1 MKADTNFVKI
11 FIDHLKGLF
20 SPEDGSVLIPDCL
33 GTIDSI
39 NENVNFESTSSNL
52 GRVLQLFRQ
61 DNRVSTRHLI
71 VLNKDEYITKEND
84 EKILVKKDLK
94 DFEFAFKNCTKKTQ
108 YFINFFINEIGFK
121 EEEVLFIGEEEAR
134 VLEVLMNQSQI
145 FKVYNKDLITETK
158 LRQFAERTFNRK
170 SLSNGRQ
177 LLTIFLNESDQTD
190 VKDFVINRNPELAL
204 NIIKFEN
211 RTSENDDLGDD
222 YV

>member
-134 VLEVLMNQSQI
+134 
-145 FKVYNKDLITETK
+145 
-158 LRQFAERTFNRK
+158 
-170 SLSNGRQ
+170 
-177 LLTIFLNESDQTD
+177 
-190 VKDFVINRNPELAL
+190 
-204 NIIKFEN
+204 
-211 RTSENDDLGDD
+211 
-222 YV
+222 